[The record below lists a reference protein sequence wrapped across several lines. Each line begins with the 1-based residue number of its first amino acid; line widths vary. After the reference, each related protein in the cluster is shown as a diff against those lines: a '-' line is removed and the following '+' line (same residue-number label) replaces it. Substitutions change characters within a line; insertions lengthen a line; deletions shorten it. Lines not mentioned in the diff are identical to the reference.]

1 MPSFNFGQNL
11 LQNILFFSYNFNYRN
26 IFLVFIN
33 KSEHSKSVLTALIK
47 YIQKLILYSA
57 QYDVT
62 STEKRNGN
70 NTMFY
75 IFISQTVTSKSIER
89 LMTLSMYKR

>member
-1 MPSFNFGQNL
+1 M
-11 LQNILFFSYNFNYRN
+11 
-26 IFLVFIN
+26 N
-33 KSEHSKSVLTALIK
+33 KSGHSKSVLTALIK
-47 YIQKLILYSA
+47 YTQKLILYSA

-89 LMTLSMYKR
+89 LMTLAMYKR